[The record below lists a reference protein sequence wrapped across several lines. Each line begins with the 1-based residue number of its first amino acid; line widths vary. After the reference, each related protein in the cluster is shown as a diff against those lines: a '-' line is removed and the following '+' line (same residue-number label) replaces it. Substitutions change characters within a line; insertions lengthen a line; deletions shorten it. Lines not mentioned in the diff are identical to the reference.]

1 MFLEVAR
8 RWMWVFFRVEAE
20 WRKCLVPFYPTLI
33 SSHMTHAKKT
43 ENKKGENLPT
53 CFEVMFANSV
63 AGFSLVRNTQG
74 PALDD
79 VLLGDLSYKLDAD

>member
-1 MFLEVAR
+1 MQ
-8 RWMWVFFRVEAE
+8 
-20 WRKCLVPFYPTLI
+20 
-33 SSHMTHAKKT
+33 KKN